1 MKRHALRPGLNTLT
15 LSLLSSLTLLT
26 ACGGGG
32 KDAPAAAAPSSD
44 KGSEPVKP
52 PPAPTAADFSSADE
66 PYFVAESSVRLD
78 GKPPVYRLNIIDGRS
93 QKAIEGQTFESSTP
107 FTDQWTVTQKS
118 TVSQVDVKED
128 ILNDK
133 GVKVDEK
140 IVGRYYVDKLVGNG
154 ALVLIKDHKLFEID
168 LSRGSA
174 FTQMPLSPSTV
185 ACSITGSHSIT
196 RDGSAAAVF
205 VMTAGDDGSCSNAS
219 DNVVRIVKTGETTDG
234 ARAKSYLPLIKPSQI
249 VRFIYDSGALT
260 GVLAQDGL
268 DSGTTQLKVYSP
280 TLSEVISTSPIL
292 IGSTGTYET
301 SASNAKLGVEWIA
314 DAPGE
319 VGAGYLRL
327 QQYDAVEEKYSNKM
341 FEFKWNPTTK
351 VATTSAE
358 PIVGLLPGALSNKGT
373 NDHKH
378 VYFTNGDRVVYGPT
392 GNADEPFTDLMRIE
406 SITDKMASAKIYIS
420 HQSTDYVVVRAEG
433 SLEAAYSVNKNPN
446 VNTTALVTL
455 FENGGT
461 KQPQTPI
468 GMWHKVTTANSVET
482 RTPYLI
488 TQQRNLDYDDQEPNA
503 YSLKRI
509 NLSTGEN
516 MAEWIDGVNKMNIL
530 SRVWSQQS
538 INGQRELVSAIVC
551 PRTPGINGSKGNCS
565 SNGDEMKTVDFAKK
579 SFGIVLSTISTSG
592 KITSVKAGDVYQG
605 INASLNITRYLR
617 SLDYYEDPWFFNT
630 QLANGLKLVT
640 TPYKKP

>member
-32 KDAPAAAAPSSD
+32 GGAPAAAAPSSE

-66 PYFVAESSVRLD
+66 PYFVAESSALRD

-93 QKAIEGQTFESSTP
+93 QLAIEGKTFESSTP
-107 FTDQWTVTQKS
+107 FTNQWLVTQKS
-118 TVSQVDVKED
+118 TVSKVDVKED
-128 ILNDK
+128 ILDDK
-133 GVKVDEK
+133 GKKIDDK

-154 ALVLIKDHKLFEID
+154 SLVLIKNNKLFEID

-174 FTQMPLSPSTV
+174 LTQTPLSPSTV

-205 VMTAGDDGSCSNAS
+205 VMTAGDDGSCSKAS
-219 DNVVRIVKTGETTDG
+219 DNVVRIVKTGETTDE

-260 GVLAQDGL
+260 GVLAQDGF
-268 DSGTTQLKVYSP
+268 DSGATQLKVYSP

-327 QQYDAVEEKYSNKM
+327 QQFDIETEKYSNKL

-358 PIVGLLPGALSNKGT
+358 PIMGLYSGALSNKGT
-373 NDHKH
+373 NDHKY

-392 GNADEPFTDLMRIE
+392 GNAEEPFGTLMRI
-406 SITDKMASAKIYIS
+406 SNITPKQSTAKVYIS

-446 VNTTALVTL
+446 ISSTALFTL
-455 FENGGT
+455 FENVDG
-461 KQPQTPI
+461 KEPQTPI

-488 TQQRNLDYDDQEPNA
+488 TRQRNLEYDDKEPNA

-509 NLSTGEN
+509 NLSTGEH
-516 MAEWIDGVNKMNIL
+516 MAEWIDGVNRMNIL
-530 SRVWSQQS
+530 SNIWSQQS
-538 INGQRELVSAIVC
+538 INGQRELVSAIFC
-551 PRTPGINGSKGNCS
+551 PRTPGADGYKGNCS
-565 SNGDEMKTVDFAKK
+565 SNGNEMKTVDFAKK
-579 SFGIVLSTISTSG
+579 SAGIVLSTMSTSG
-592 KITSVKAGDVYQG
+592 EITSLKAGDVYHG
-605 INASLNITRYLR
+605 INASLNITRHLR
-617 SLDYYEDPWFFNT
+617 GLDYIEDPWFFNT